1 MFSNVVLLSA
11 VVSDLCMFQME
22 EIEEEKE
29 EVGEAASQ
37 EQAQSSTQPA
47 VKKLRGINHGL
58 NVCYVA

>member
-1 MFSNVVLLSA
+1 
-11 VVSDLCMFQME
+11 MFQEE

-58 NVCYVA
+58 NVCYVV